1 MTSNFYLTGLLEE
14 FDGFIGVF
22 ARDNLPAIKPI
33 KYGSLSL
40 IVNTNSLSD
49 NGGGHWLLISLI
61 FNNNQVQL
69 CEVFDSLN
77 LGLEYFQEDISV
89 YIKRMRVETKF
100 NNRQIQC
107 ISSDFCGFFCVC
119 RFLSIFVDKPLSL
132 FLNKFN
138 YINLSNNDILVI
150 RLIKKY
156 LNVINRKDK

>member
-77 LGLEYFQEDISV
+77 LGLEHLHEDISV

-119 RFLSIFVDKPLSL
+119 RFLSIFVDEPLSL

-156 LNVINRKDK
+156 SNVIKRKDK

>member
-22 ARDNLPAIKPI
+22 ARNNLPAIKPI

-77 LGLEYFQEDISV
+77 LGLEYLHEDISV

-107 ISSDFCGFFCVC
+107 ISSDFCGGFCVC
-119 RFLSIFVDKPLSL
+119 RFLSIFVDEPLSL

-156 LNVINRKDK
+156 LNVIKRKDK

>member
-22 ARDNLPAIKPI
+22 ARNNLPAIKPI

-61 FNNNQVQL
+61 FNKNQVQL

-77 LGLEYFQEDISV
+77 LGLEYLHEDISV

-107 ISSDFCGFFCVC
+107 ISSDFCGFFLCLLVSLYFC
-119 RFLSIFVDKPLSL
+119 GRTSFIIFKQV
-132 FLNKFN
+132 
-138 YINLSNNDILVI
+138 
-150 RLIKKY
+150 
-156 LNVINRKDK
+156 

>member
-49 NGGGHWLLISLI
+49 NGGGHWLLVSLI

-69 CEVFDSLN
+69 CEVFDPLY
-77 LGLEYFQEDISV
+77 LGLEHLHEDISV

-119 RFLSIFVDKPLSL
+119 RFLSIFVDEPLSL

>member
-77 LGLEYFQEDISV
+77 LGLEYLHEDISV

-119 RFLSIFVDKPLSL
+119 RFLSIFVDEPLSL

-150 RLIKKY
+150 RFIKKY